1 MQARARHDFDDQ
13 LFCDA
18 ANHLLDRLEPL
29 TLPFHTM
36 GDLSPAHTPGAET
49 LARQHRPHS
58 HIRRHAITDAAD
70 ARFDLL
76 YSPLALHWEEDPLAY
91 LTKAHQ
97 MLAPGGL
104 LLVNFWGG
112 HTLATLRQCLA
123 EADFTLHGVVYPRIL
138 PMIRLEEATQLMGQ
152 TPFRLTVAD
161 RDALTFH
168 YPSFHSLT
176 RHLKRMGEG
185 NALQGRATH
194 PPAKGFWP
202 HVKTLYHQHHHDKT
216 SSRTKLWLTVEA
228 ELITLT
234 GWKEG
239 PGLPQPLKRGSATHS
254 LEAAVASD
262 ASPPMKSEKDADR

>member
-1 MQARARHDFDDQ
+1 MRMHAEKDFDGR
-13 LFCDA
+13 LFCEA
-18 ANHLLDRLEPL
+18 ATHLLDRLQPL
-29 TLPFHTM
+29 TLPFHII
-36 GDLSPAHTPGAET
+36 GDLSPAHTPGAEAV
-49 LARQHRPHS
+49 ARRHRPHS
-58 HIRRHAITDAAD
+58 HIRRLSITDAAD
-70 ARFDLL
+70 AHFDLL

-104 LLVNFWGG
+104 LLLNFWGG
-112 HTLATLRQCLA
+112 HTLAKLRQCLA

-138 PMIRLEEATQLMGQ
+138 PMIRLEEATRLMGQ

-161 RDALTFH
+161 RDDFILH
-168 YPSFHSLT
+168 YDSFHSLT

-202 HVKTLYHQHHHDKT
+202 HVKTLYKQHHHDKT
-216 SSRTKLWLTVEA
+216 SSPTKQEITVEA

-254 LEAAVASD
+254 LEAAVS
-262 ASPPMKSEKDADR
+262 SPGSSPQSP